1 VKELERPEGKVGRF
15 WQNATIYEKIMDVLK
30 SGYSG
35 RKELTTNEVA
45 EALGRKPSYIGSYLF
60 EIRKFTGALDYRRET
75 FHRTEGLDEF
85 EKNQY
90 VQVMISK
97 TASKKTRGH
106 RLRRNWNYICWLRD
120 NGHFPDATALIDD
133 VKRKG
138 GDQEERRF
146 RHLDLLTSYVNSFKG
161 SRGYK
166 DAIVVAV
173 KALYAKNRCEL
184 PSEKVVFNR
193 EMIDNSGTARASS
206 FVRPAEYWTIIEDGR
221 TPIRDKAIMAICATL
236 GLDESTFVECFN
248 YYAWPQILKQLGG
261 SDPEFWDLSRAPIRI
276 DMTRSKTQYDY
287 FNFLPAKALKCLQR
301 WIPVRKQIMLS
312 DIKVRNVNGR
322 LISDPIFITNIRTPI
337 TEKNVN
343 KTVRESSFRSGV
355 QEHVPGTRIYRIHAH
370 EFRDTFKTSARVAGV
385 DGPVADFF
393 IGHNIDD
400 EGYDKT
406 PWTSPEHFRDQYLKV
421 EALICNEERVS
432 HSMEKKIQEL
442 ESKLK
447 NQTQVDK
454 DLAEMREQQKDYA
467 FLKELTW
474 LKDPAFMEKLKRI
487 EEGKFA

>member
-1 VKELERPEGKVGRF
+1 MKELERPEGKVGRF

-85 EKNQY
+85 EKNLY

-120 NGHFPDATALIDD
+120 NGYFPDATPLIED

-173 KALYAKNRCEL
+173 RSLYAKNRCEL
-184 PSEKVVFNR
+184 PSEKVIFNR

-221 TPIRDKAIMAICATL
+221 TPIRDKAIMAICTTL
-236 GLDESTFVECFN
+236 GLDERYFCGVLQLLRVATDPKATRRLGPRVLGSFQSSRKDRHDTFQNAVPTTST
-248 YYAWPQILKQLGG
+248 
-261 SDPEFWDLSRAPIRI
+261 
-276 DMTRSKTQYDY
+276 
-287 FNFLPAKALKCLQR
+287 
-301 WIPVRKQIMLS
+301 
-312 DIKVRNVNGR
+312 
-322 LISDPIFITNIRTPI
+322 
-337 TEKNVN
+337 
-343 KTVRESSFRSGV
+343 SFRRRPSSACNAG
-355 QEHVPGTRIYRIHAH
+355 YR
-370 EFRDTFKTSARVAGV
+370 S
-385 DGPVADFF
+385 
-393 IGHNIDD
+393 
-400 EGYDKT
+400 
-406 PWTSPEHFRDQYLKV
+406 
-421 EALICNEERVS
+421 
-432 HSMEKKIQEL
+432 
-442 ESKLK
+442 ESRSCS
-447 NQTQVDK
+447 QT
-454 DLAEMREQQKDYA
+454 
-467 FLKELTW
+467 
-474 LKDPAFMEKLKRI
+474 
-487 EEGKFA
+487 